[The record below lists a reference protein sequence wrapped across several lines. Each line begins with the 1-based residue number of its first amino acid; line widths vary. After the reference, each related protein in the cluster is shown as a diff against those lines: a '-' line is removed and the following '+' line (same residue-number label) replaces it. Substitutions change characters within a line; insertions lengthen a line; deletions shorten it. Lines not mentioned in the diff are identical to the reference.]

1 MKLSFSLGS
10 MLTID
15 EIIECTKKLN
25 EVSPDVIWI
34 PETWGNEKFFYV
46 KFSLQTNHFF

>member
-25 EVSPDVIWI
+25 EASPDVIWI
-34 PETWGNEKFFYV
+34 QETCGMEN
-46 KFSLQTNHFF
+46 FSILSLA